1 MVTVNAET
9 RLRRNPNVVWRAL
22 ASGQGGVLLHLDTG
36 AYHSLNAVGQA
47 IWDLVDEQRTVGE
60 IVTALRE
67 RVSGAPPQ
75 LEADVVA
82 FLDSALERNLVSA
95 VD

>member
-1 MVTVNAET
+1 
-9 RLRRNPNVVWRAL
+9 
-22 ASGQGGVLLHLDTG
+22 
-36 AYHSLNAVGQA
+36 VGQA
-47 IWDLVDEQRTVGE
+47 IWDLVDGERSVGE

-75 LEADVVA
+75 LESDVIA
-82 FLDSALERNLVSA
+82 FLGDALERNLVSA

>member
-1 MVTVNAET
+1 MKPET
-9 RLRRNPNVVWRAL
+9 RLRRSPNVVSRSL
-22 ASGQGGVLLHLDTG
+22 ATGQGGVLLHLDTG
-36 AYHSLNAVGQA
+36 AYHSINAVGQA
-47 IWDLVDEQRTVGE
+47 IWDLVDGERSVGE

-75 LEADVVA
+75 LESDVIA
-82 FLDSALERNLVSA
+82 FLGDALERNLVSA